1 MTPGHQTGETF
12 FRKGDWFMK
21 KRRWL
26 ILLLVL
32 IGMAA
37 GTAWAVDLAA
47 LDRVSI
53 LMPKSKVLSILGPP
67 DEVGDIGHKLK
78 ADIYKLT
85 DAMAPMIGAGCVYDE
100 QQILAATAFI
110 FEGAVGKETA
120 DRIKEAGFTYIG
132 EKDGAARLAGKDDD
146 TGLPVVVTVV
156 ENGGLTTVITFEKG
170 FYDRNVK

>member
-1 MTPGHQTGETF
+1 MI
-12 FRKGDWFMK
+12 MK

-26 ILLLVL
+26 ILLPVL

-67 DEVGDIGHKLK
+67 DDVGDIGHKLK
-78 ADIYKLT
+78 ADIYRVPA
-85 DAMAPMIGAGCVYDE
+85 DMAPMVGAGCVYDE
-100 QQILAATAFI
+100 KQILAATAFI
-110 FEGAVGKETA
+110 FEGDVGKESA
-120 DRIKEAGFTYIG
+120 NRIKEAGFTYIG
-132 EKDGAARLAGKDDD
+132 EKDGARRLAGKDDD
-146 TGLPVVVTVV
+146 TGIPVVVTVV

>member
-1 MTPGHQTGETF
+1 MTSGHQTGATF
-12 FRKGDWFMK
+12 FRKGDLFMK
-21 KRRWL
+21 KQRWL

-37 GTAWAVDLAA
+37 GTSWAVDLAA

-100 QQILAATAFI
+100 KQILAATAFI
-110 FEGAVGKETA
+110 FEGAVGKDTA
-120 DRIKEAGFTYIG
+120 SRIKEAGFTYIG
-132 EKDGAARLAGKDDD
+132 DKDGAARLAGKDDD

-156 ENGGLTTVITFEKG
+156 ENGGLTTVITFEKD